1 MPPRNTAGFEQD
13 IMAFVNQP
21 EYQAIKPQ
29 NLAKRLGL
37 GKKHWDLFKAAIEV
51 LQQRGD
57 VRISPRGRVMAKS
70 PAGLI
75 TGVLRKRSSGI
86 GFVVPH
92 EPRPQGVTGD
102 FYIAPA
108 DLGDAHNGDTV
119 LVRTLKR
126 PGPQGRVAGVVVEV
140 VERATN
146 VFVGTYQEEDD
157 QGYVVIDGTNFRE
170 PVWVGDPGAKGA
182 TEGDKVVIE
191 MIRFPTQHQTGEAV
205 LTKVLGPRGEPG
217 VDTLSVINEFG
228 LPDEFPEDVQEE
240 ARIEAE
246 NFSETNLQG
255 REDLTGVLTVTIDPA
270 DARDFDDAIS
280 LERSEDGHWHLGVH
294 IADVAHFVQPG
305 TALDREAQLR
315 GTSVYL
321 PTKVIPMLPEV
332 ISNALASLQEKRV
345 RFTKSAFIE
354 YTADGLPVHTRYAN
368 TAIKVNKRFAYE
380 QVLPIIQRSEVGG
393 QKSEGKHPTSD
404 LGPPISGVS
413 AKIRKLLSEMRELA
427 MLLRKRRLAQGSINL
442 DLPEIKLEFD
452 KNGRVSGAHEQLHDE
467 SHQII
472 EEFMLAA
479 NVAVATSLAD
489 RSVEFLRR
497 THGDPSETKM
507 RAFAEFVDSLG
518 FSLKNPQSR
527 HELQKLLE
535 RIVGK
540 PEERAVNYALLR
552 SFKAAEYSP
561 FDVGHYALAVQ
572 NYCHFTSP
580 IRRYPDLTIHRWID
594 AILTGNRTY
603 RGPSGEELL
612 RLGRQCSS
620 TERRAADA
628 ERELTNLKLL
638 AYLESRV
645 DTEMDAVITGV
656 DRFGF
661 FCRGTELPAEG
672 LVHVTTL
679 SNGDYFDH
687 DKTSHTLTGRRSG
700 EVFRLGDKVRVR
712 VARVDVDRRQLD
724 LRLVR
729 HEKHKSG
736 DGRPGEQRKG
746 DRAGEQSPRSDSQR
760 RAPSG
765 QDASRKNR
773 EGKAGQGKAGKGK
786 RPRR

>member
-1 MPPRNTAGFEQD
+1 MRPRNTAGFEQD
-13 IMAFVNQP
+13 ILGFVNQP
-21 EYQAIKPQ
+21 EYQAIKPR

-37 GKKHWDLFKAAIEV
+37 GKKHWDAFSAALDA
-51 LQQRGD
+51 LQQRGE
-57 VRISPRGRVMAKS
+57 VRLSPSGRVLAKS
-70 PAGLI
+70 PVGLI
-75 TGVLRKRSSGI
+75 AGVLRKRSSGV

-92 EPRPQGVTGD
+92 EAHPPGISGD
-102 FYIAPA
+102 IYVAPA
-108 DLGDAHNGDTV
+108 DLGDAHNGDSV
-119 LVRTLKR
+119 LVRLLRR
-126 PGPQGRVAGVVVEV
+126 PGPQGRPAGVIVEV

-146 VFVGTYQEEDD
+146 VFVGIYQEEDD
-157 QGYVVIDGTNFRE
+157 QGYVAIDGTHFSE

-182 TEGDKVVIE
+182 REGDKVVIE
-191 MIRFPTQHQTGEAV
+191 MIRFPTQHQVGEAV

-217 VDTLSVINEFG
+217 VDTLSVIHEFG
-228 LPDEFPEDVQEE
+228 LPDEFPDDVHEE

-246 NFSETNLQG
+246 NFREDNLQG

-280 LERSEDGHWHLGVH
+280 LERTADGHWHLGVH

-332 ISNALASLQEKRV
+332 LSNALASLQEKRV
-345 RFTKSAFIE
+345 RFTKSVFIE
-354 YTADGLPVHTRYAN
+354 YTADGLPVHTRFAN
-368 TAIKVNKRFAYE
+368 TAIKVNRRFAYE
-380 QVLPIIQRSEVGG
+380 QVLPLIQGSGDRSQE
-393 QKSEGKHPTSD
+393 SEKASQRPGARGRNTAVP
-404 LGPPISGVS
+404 
-413 AKIRKLLSEMRELA
+413 AKIRKLLYDMHELA
-427 MLLRKRRLAQGSINL
+427 MLLRRRRLAQGAINL
-442 DLPEIKLEFD
+442 DLPEIKLDFD
-452 KNGRVSGAHEQLHDE
+452 AEGRVSGAHEQPHDE

-489 RSVEFLRR
+489 RGIEFLRR
-497 THGDPSETKM
+497 VHGDPSEAKM
-507 RAFAEFVDSLG
+507 RAFAEFADSLG
-518 FSLKNPQSR
+518 FALKNPQSR
-527 HELQKLLE
+527 HELQRLLE
-535 RIVGK
+535 RVAGQ
-540 PEERAVNYALLR
+540 PEERAVHYALLR
-552 SFKAAEYSP
+552 SFKQAEYSP

-594 AILTGNRTY
+594 AILTGNRTF

-612 RLGRQCSS
+612 RLARQCSA

-628 ERELTNLKLL
+628 ERELTHLKLL
-638 AYLESRV
+638 AYLETRI
-645 DTEMDAVITGV
+645 DTEMDAIITGV

-661 FCRGTELPAEG
+661 FCRGTEMPAEG

-679 SNGDYFDH
+679 STGDYFDY
-687 DKTSHTLTGRRSG
+687 DKASHTLTGRRSG
-700 EVFRLGDKVRVR
+700 EVFRLGDNVRVR

-729 HEKHKSG
+729 HEKRKGGGERPREKAAGS
-736 DGRPGEQRKG
+736 GRPGDRQLDRTDRDTRRSRKRDSDRANPKGRRRRKG
-746 DRAGEQSPRSDSQR
+746 
-760 RAPSG
+760 
-765 QDASRKNR
+765 
-773 EGKAGQGKAGKGK
+773 
-786 RPRR
+786 

>member
-1 MPPRNTAGFEQD
+1 
-13 IMAFVNQP
+13 MAT
-21 EYQAIKPQ
+21 
-29 NLAKRLGL
+29 
-37 GKKHWDLFKAAIEV
+37 
-51 LQQRGD
+51 
-57 VRISPRGRVMAKS
+57 S

-75 TGVLRKRSSGI
+75 AGVLRKRSSGI

-102 FYIAPA
+102 LYIAPA
-108 DLGDAHNGDTV
+108 DLGDAHNGDVV
-119 LVRTLKR
+119 LARLLRR
-126 PGPQGRVAGVVVEV
+126 PGPQGRAAGVIVEV

-146 VFVGTYQEEDD
+146 VFVGTYQEEDN
-157 QGYVVIDGTNFRE
+157 QGYVDIDGTNFME

-182 TEGDKVVIE
+182 REGDKVVIE
-191 MIRFPTQHQTGEAV
+191 MIRFPTQHQIGEAV

-217 VDTLSVINEFG
+217 VDTLSVIHEFG

-246 NFSETNLQG
+246 NFSESNLQG
-255 REDLTGVLTVTIDPA
+255 REDLTGVLTVTIDPV

-280 LERSEDGHWHLGVH
+280 LERSADGHWHLGVH

-305 TALDREAQLR
+305 TALDREAQQR

-345 RFTKSAFIE
+345 RFTKSVFIE
-354 YTADGLPVHTRYAN
+354 YTPEGLPVHTRFAN
-368 TAIKVNKRFAYE
+368 TAIKVDKRFAYE
-380 QVLPIIQRSEVGG
+380 QVLPLIQKSEARG
-393 QKSEGKHPTSD
+393 QKSDG
-404 LGPPISGVS
+404 GVP
-413 AKIRKLLSEMRELA
+413 AKVRKLLAEMYELA
-427 MLLRKRRLAQGSINL
+427 MMLRKRRLAQGSINL
-442 DLPEIKLEFD
+442 DLPEIKLDFD
-452 KNGRVSGAHEQLHDE
+452 KDGRVSGAHEQLHDE

-489 RSVEFLRR
+489 RGIEFLRR
-497 THGDPSETKM
+497 THGDPSESKM

-518 FSLKNPQSR
+518 FKLRNPQSR
-527 HELQKLLE
+527 HELQKLL
-535 RIVGK
+535 VQVAGK
-540 PEERAVNYALLR
+540 PEERAVHYALLR

-580 IRRYPDLTIHRWID
+580 IRRYPDLTLHRWID
-594 AILTGNRTY
+594 AILTNNPTY

-612 RLGRQCSS
+612 RLARQCSA

-638 AYLESRV
+638 AYLETRI

-656 DRFGF
+656 DRYGF
-661 FCRGTELPAEG
+661 FCRGIELPAEG

-679 SNGDYFDH
+679 SNGDYYDY
-687 DKTSHTLTGRRSG
+687 DKASHTLTGRRSG
-700 EVFRLGDKVRVR
+700 EVFRLGDPVRVR

-729 HEKHKSG
+729 HEKRRSG
-736 DGRPGEQRKG
+736 GGRP
-746 DRAGEQSPRSDSQR
+746 SDGGKPGR
-760 RAPSG
+760 PE
-765 QDASRKNR
+765 NR
-773 EGKAGQGKAGKGK
+773 EFNPGHRSRSGRNDQRGNSSGGKSRRGK